1 MVSSPHSQH
10 PRGASGFRGGRP
22 LVSKIFISY
31 RRADSGGRAGRL
43 YDRLSQ
49 YFGRESVLLDI
60 DAIEPGLDFVEVI
73 QAAVGSCNAL
83 IAVIGREWLTSVDAE
98 GQRRLE
104 NPEDFVRLE
113 TG

>member
-1 MVSSPHSQH
+1 L
-10 PRGASGFRGGRP
+10 AE
-22 LVSKIFISY
+22 
-31 RRADSGGRAGRL
+31 RAW
-43 YDRLSQ
+43 
-49 YFGRESVLLDI
+49 LLDI